1 MIEGVAVKTRR
12 MSAGEKQAL
21 LGNTIQEPS
30 RRECWYQPLAVNK
43 KKIPLGAWLLAYFPV
58 INHFP
63 RIR

>member
-1 MIEGVAVKTRR
+1 

-43 KKIPLGAWLLAYFPV
+43 KKIPLGAWLLTYFPV